1 MPGQDERV
9 KEMDRDLEKDPIERR
24 TDTTYVE
31 SSTDSGVT
39 WFIVG
44 ALVIAAGVLAYL
56 YFGGEN
62 DTTAETVPPATEAP
76 ADTGRASTP
85 DAAPDAAAPSAPAPM
100 EPAAPAAPAEPAPP
114 AAPAPSTP

>member
-1 MPGQDERV
+1 
-9 KEMDRDLEKDPIERR
+9 MDRFEQDPVERR
-24 TDTTYVE
+24 VDNTYVE

-56 YFGGEN
+56 YFGDDA
-62 DTTAETVPPATEAP
+62 DTTAETSPPAIEAP

-85 DAAPDAAAPSAPAPM
+85 DAPAAGAPADGGAAAPAPVDPAPAATPAPAPSAP
-100 EPAAPAAPAEPAPP
+100 
-114 AAPAPSTP
+114 

>member
-1 MPGQDERV
+1 
-9 KEMDRDLEKDPIERR
+9 MDRFEEDPVERR
-24 TDTTYVE
+24 VDNTYVE

-56 YFGGEN
+56 YFGGEG
-62 DTTAETVPPATEAP
+62 DTTAENAPPAIEAP

-85 DAAPDAAAPSAPAPM
+85 
-100 EPAAPAAPAEPAPP
+100 AAPAEPANPG
-114 AAPAPSTP
+114 APAPADPGAPPAPAPAP

>member
-1 MPGQDERV
+1 
-9 KEMDRDLEKDPIERR
+9 MDRFEDDPVERR
-24 TDTTYVE
+24 VDNTYVE

-56 YFGGEN
+56 YFGDEG
-62 DTTAETVPPATEAP
+62 DTTAENAPPAIEAP

-85 DAAPDAAAPSAPAPM
+85 
-100 EPAAPAAPAEPAPP
+100 AAPADP
-114 AAPAPSTP
+114 AAPAPADPAPAAPPADPAPAPAP

>member
-1 MPGQDERV
+1 
-9 KEMDRDLEKDPIERR
+9 MDRYTDNDPVERNV
-24 TDTTYVE
+24 DNTYVE

-56 YFGGEN
+56 YFGGDAE
-62 DTTAETVPPATEAP
+62 TTAEGTPPAIEAP

-85 DAAPDAAAPSAPAPM
+85 VEPAAPPAPADPAGSTSAPAPAT
-100 EPAAPAAPAEPAPP
+100 PASPSAPVAP
-114 AAPAPSTP
+114 

>member
-1 MPGQDERV
+1 
-9 KEMDRDLEKDPIERR
+9 MDRFEEDPVERR
-24 TDTTYVE
+24 VDNTYME

-56 YFGGEN
+56 YFGDDA
-62 DTTAETVPPATEAP
+62 DTTAEGTPPAIEAP

-85 DAAPDAAAPSAPAPM
+85 AAPAEPS
-100 EPAAPAAPAEPAPP
+100 APAAPADPAPADP
-114 AAPAPSTP
+114 APASPPAPAPAP

>member
-1 MPGQDERV
+1 M
-9 KEMDRDLEKDPIERR
+9 MDRFEDDPVERR
-24 TDTTYVE
+24 VDNTYVE

-56 YFGGEN
+56 YFG
-62 DTTAETVPPATEAP
+62 DDAATTADTGTAIEAP

-85 DAAPDAAAPSAPAPM
+85 TAPADSATPG
-100 EPAAPAAPAEPAPP
+100 AAPATPDSGTAPADP
-114 AAPAPSTP
+114 AAPAPSAP